1 MWPFGDDLFPVAQL
15 HRERRVQNL
24 ISSSDIYYCNST
36 ALLIGLVVCI
46 IKGKTILNM
55 VFITVK
61 KKKKIANLASMV
73 RGLSVCIHQSPDGR
87 DQRMCSKSGKF
98 NNRLGSCMFSK
109 LCRRRTKTICL
120 PKEDFGMLKALHHIS
135 ASHLRFTVHAWLA
148 CFNGFLGKNWLSF
161 FSEKNNVLKKKAVTL
176 IAH

>member
-1 MWPFGDDLFPVAQL
+1 MWPSSDDLFPVVQ
-15 HRERRVQNL
+15 RSERRVQNL
-24 ISSSDIYYCNST
+24 IPSSDIYYCNST
-36 ALLIGLVVCI
+36 TLLIGSVVCI
-46 IKGKTILNM
+46 IKGKTKLNM

-61 KKKKIANLASMV
+61 KKKMASMV

-109 LCRRRTKTICL
+109 PCRRRTKTICL
-120 PKEDFGMLKALHHIS
+120 PKEDFGMLKAVHHIS

-148 CFNGFLGKNWLSF
+148 CFNGFLGKKWLSF
-161 FSEKNNVLKKKAVTL
+161 FSEKTMS
-176 IAH
+176 